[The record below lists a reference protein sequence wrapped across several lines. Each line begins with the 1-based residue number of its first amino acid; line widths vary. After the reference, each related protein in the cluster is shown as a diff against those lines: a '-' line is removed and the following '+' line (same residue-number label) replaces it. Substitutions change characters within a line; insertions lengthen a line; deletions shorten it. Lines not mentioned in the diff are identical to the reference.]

1 MAGCLWGV
9 RVSRTRA
16 DKGGVAWQV
25 NKAETMPDLGLSFI
39 ETGGSKA
46 NAEEA
51 AEEVEEEE

>member
-1 MAGCLWGV
+1 M
-9 RVSRTRA
+9 
-16 DKGGVAWQV
+16 AWQV